1 MVLGA
6 GCSIFVVSNQREL
19 IIGQVYLK
27 AISDLL
33 KADFLSRSTRMK
45 CSVWVSENTYSKLHQ
60 GVNVTSSSE
69 ALPTAWLW

>member
-6 GCSIFVVSNQREL
+6 GCSIVVVSNQREL

-27 AISDLL
+27 AISDLF

-45 CSVWVSENTYSKLHQ
+45 CSVWVSENT
-60 GVNVTSSSE
+60 
-69 ALPTAWLW
+69 